1 MINETL
7 ARQAKQNVSFSDY
20 KEGSATDEFN
30 IEIERV
36 RELIAK
42 AKEKVSPATRERLDN
57 LLASYTRKYAS
68 WINARNANGAGHA
81 SVMISGPAGFNHRQ
95 HEKYIARE
103 GKLWEEYDELKNI
116 DYKIQ
121 SIVRGDKI
129 IKTGDPNAL
138 EKLQAKLQGL
148 EENQEHMKRTNK
160 IIRNKKLTADE
171 KVAAMVETGISESAA
186 IGLLRPDFCGRLG
199 FPDYAL
205 KNNNAEIRRIKSR
218 IEQVVRLQETPAT
231 EETFGEVK
239 VVDNT
244 DANRVQIFFPDKPS
258 ADVRATLKSSGFR
271 WAPSIGAWQAYR
283 KSYNLT
289 KALEIAKSY

>member
-1 MINETL
+1 MINEAL
-7 ARQAKQNVSFSDY
+7 ARQAKHNVSFSDY

-36 RELIAK
+36 RELITK
-42 AKEKVSPATRERLDN
+42 AKRNVSPDTQERLDN
-57 LLASYTRKYAS
+57 LLASYTRKFAN
-68 WINARNANGAGHA
+68 WINARNANGAGHV

-103 GKLWEEYDELKNI
+103 DKLWEEYDELKNI

-121 SIVRGDKI
+121 SIVKGDKI
-129 IKTGDPNAL
+129 IKTTDPNAL
-138 EKLQAKLQGL
+138 EKLQAKLEALTG
-148 EENQEHMKRTNK
+148 NQEHMKRTNK
-160 IIRNKKLTADE
+160 IIRNKKLTAEE

-218 IEQVVRLQETPAT
+218 IEQIVRLQETPTT
-231 EETFGEVK
+231 EKTFGEVK